1 MFIHLLN
8 KLSYLGASCLIEY
21 SWKPRLAA
29 AAVPVVVVV
38 VVVPVVVVVVVSVA
52 ELGCKTQQKLA
63 ESLLYNSI
71 DACS

>member
-8 KLSYLGASCLIEY
+8 KHSYLGASCLIEY

-38 VVVPVVVVVVVSVA
+38 VVVVVSVA

-63 ESLLYNSI
+63 ESLLYNST